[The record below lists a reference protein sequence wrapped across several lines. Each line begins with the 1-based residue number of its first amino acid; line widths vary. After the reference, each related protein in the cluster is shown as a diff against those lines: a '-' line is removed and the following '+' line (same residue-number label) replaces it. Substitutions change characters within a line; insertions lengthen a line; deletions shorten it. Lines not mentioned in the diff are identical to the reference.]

1 MKTAFPPPLTIAT
14 GVAAEGGAARR
25 LPDSS
30 SSSFSSS
37 CSSCSAWWRRRRR
50 VASGIRPFVT
60 HSSVPL
66 PPLSL
71 LTRLLICRSFLLIF
85 FSVILIFLSHPP
97 HFLFLLKTN
106 RLPHQVPLVAKL
118 LFLTLFLIISS
129 TQTNS
134 NQASHMNSLFL
145 ILLSRPSIF
154 LFIP

>member
-1 MKTAFPPPLTIAT
+1 M
-14 GVAAEGGAARR
+14 AAEGGAARR

-30 SSSFSSS
+30 SSSFS
-37 CSSCSAWWRRRRR
+37 SSCSAWWRRRRR

-106 RLPHQVPLVAKL
+106 RLPHQVPLVTRL
-118 LFLTLFLIISS
+118 LFLTLFLISS

-154 LFIP
+154 PMTFSGKETFPKLDPIIPR